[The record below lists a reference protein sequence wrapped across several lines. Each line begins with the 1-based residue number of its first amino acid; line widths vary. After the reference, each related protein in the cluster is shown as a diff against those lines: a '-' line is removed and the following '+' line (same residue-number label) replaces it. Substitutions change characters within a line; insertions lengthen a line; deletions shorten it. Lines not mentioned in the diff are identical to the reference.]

1 MGIAC
6 SVEIFRS
13 EGVQTGGSKRVTIL
27 IAYYLI
33 FDNVKQRYYLE
44 GLAVGGRIILKWI
57 SNK

>member
-1 MGIAC
+1 VGIAC

-13 EGVQTGGSKRVTIL
+13 EGVQTGGSKRFTIL

-44 GLAVGGRIILKWI
+44 GLVVGGRVILKWI